1 MALLHSPFEL
11 GLWMDL
17 DCQING
23 PLEPLFNSLAFGADI
38 GLVRE
43 PHFIQNYE
51 EEKGF
56 LLPGEVNYNSGVIV
70 FRKEASILHR
80 FAEEASK
87 NSAQYAGDQ
96 QAMCR
101 AIFLHRPSLVELP
114 QLYNWL
120 RVLGP
125 NPEALVY
132 HYTGGQGKIEIL
144 KTVHPSLRCN

>member
-1 MALLHSPFEL
+1 M
-11 GLWMDL
+11 
-17 DCQING
+17 
-23 PLEPLFNSLAFGADI
+23 
-38 GLVRE
+38 RK
-43 PHFIQNYE
+43 
-51 EEKGF
+51 KGS

-125 NPEALVY
+125 
-132 HYTGGQGKIEIL
+132 I
-144 KTVHPSLRCN
+144 